1 MVYKSGTEK
10 DISEIKKQLKPI
22 LEIPNDLDKLSK
34 NLDKI
39 NKYKEREKA
48 YKKQQMEIKLKKW
61 DDRLN
66 WLTEKINNYKEKK
79 NIGKMNNVVYIC
91 GNCNTEV
98 NEKAKYCPKCGSEFV
113 KKEKHTNT
121 GKPHESKTNYYCD
134 KCGNEV
140 SKDATKCNKCNAQ
153 FIDEKVPTTFMC
165 GNCHN
170 VIKKTDKCPRCG
182 AWFVDHNIDDDKKTL
197 LKELDKKV
205 RKDNWEKLTKEEL
218 AAEIKNIISIM
229 NNNYKE
235 VKKYVSKKSNEFE
248 VRKFIAYQNKIDNLN
263 KKATNIEKKIEK
275 GLNKANS
282 LIEYNKL
289 LSIYTQSIKIHK
301 EMIGGVTVELKVTGY
316 EIRSKNASIIS
327 KSKDE
332 GIIDNEYHSSSSN
345 YDDEYVGDSD
355 KKNNED
361 IVYNELE
368 DWQKGEVEAGNYD
381 SYNFEEDELEED
393 DYYYEDDKE

>member
-66 WLTEKINNYKEKK
+66 WLIEKINNYKEKK

-91 GNCNTEV
+91 GNCNAEV

-113 KKEKHTNT
+113 KKENHTNT
-121 GKPHESKTNYYCD
+121 SKPLESKTNYYCD

-170 VIKKTDKCPRCG
+170 VIKKADKCPRCG

-275 GLNKANS
+275 GLNKTNS

-289 LSIYTQSIKIHK
+289 LPIYTQSIKIHK

-345 YDDEYVGDSD
+345 HDDGYVGDSD